1 MKMKVHSSVS
11 KRFKKKKF
19 ILQRKCC
26 NTVHFRLNKSKKRLT
41 KLSKNFIIIGL
52 SLYKNLI

>member
-1 MKMKVHSSVS
+1 MKVHSSVS